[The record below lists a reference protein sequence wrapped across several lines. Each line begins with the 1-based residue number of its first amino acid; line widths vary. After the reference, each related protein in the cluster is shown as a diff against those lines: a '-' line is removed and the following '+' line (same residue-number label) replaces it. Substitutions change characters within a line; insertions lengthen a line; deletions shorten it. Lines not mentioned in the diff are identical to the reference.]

1 MGGDEKDG
9 YYCTICGGIPPDQ
22 IKIKKIPI
30 EGKETGIDRLD
41 WILLDVY
48 RRNFGNDETI
58 TDELIKRVRQF
69 NYIPT
74 KKMDEYR
81 AALLREY
88 KMLRPDDIRLMEE
101 RQENQEESHA

>member
-30 EGKETGIDRLD
+30 DGKETGIDRLD
-41 WILLDVY
+41 WIFMDVA
-48 RRNFGNDETI
+48 GLKLSNDEI
-58 TDELIKRVRQF
+58 VTDEIIKRVRQF

-74 KKMDEYR
+74 KKMTQYR
-81 AALLREY
+81 EALLREY
-88 KMLRPDDIRLMEE
+88 KMLGQDDTQPQTSKERP
-101 RQENQEESHA
+101 HA

>member
-41 WILLDVY
+41 WILLDVA
-48 RRNFGNDETI
+48 GLKCTNDEII
-58 TDELIKRVRQF
+58 TDEIIKRVRQF

-74 KKMDEYR
+74 KKMNQYR
-81 AALLREY
+81 EALLREY
-88 KMLRPDDIRLMEE
+88 KMLSQGDTRLQK
-101 RQENQEESHA
+101 RQEKPDT